1 MVPYSSWLSAGD
13 NSWQLTAATLVG
25 LMSIPALAVLYGGLV
40 QKKWAINTVLMVFC
54 TFCLTLIVWVL
65 WAFKMG
71 FGTPLVHTFL
81 GDPRSVLGH
90 AAEEGQASIPL
101 LNGLMPNFRF
111 PESSLMY
118 FQFVFAAITPI
129 LFIGSVIGRV
139 SFKVWLIFV
148 PLWITFAY
156 AVNAFLL
163 WGGGYWAGKGALD
176 FSGGYVIHLAAG
188 VSGFVAAAVVG
199 PRLKRDRE
207 RAIPNNLLFVAVG
220 AGILW
225 LGWNGFNGGD
235 PYFAGADAAAAVVN
249 TNVATAVAMMTW
261 IVMDM
266 AFSSEKKPTFLG
278 GVNGMICGLVGITP
292 AAGYV
297 NGFGAILIGL
307 LDSAIV
313 WVAWYYLPK
322 YVWPFNKVDDAL
334 GVVYT
339 HGIAG
344 LFGGLMVGLFAD
356 PKMIEYIGLG
366 KNPSVSGAGLF
377 YGHPK
382 QLAIQAGAALTIII
396 WDAAVT
402 FVILMVIKYV
412 FRMNLRLPDDVL
424 EIGDVAVH
432 GEEAYPS
439 DELVSVSATSIADEA
454 RSVDGKVPEKAVTA
468 LEGRYLA
475 RRACAACGRSVT
487 GSASGHPRR
496 EVPGCVTRSDA
507 RLPGAAAQPG
517 GGHGQARQRDH
528 RPGHRPE
535 GGAGHDAPA
544 DHAGALESE
553 DDSGQRDEKSHADEQ
568 GPPHNGCLFPA
579 RWAWPVKCLHPGNGL
594 ASAAVHG
601 TAVSGRGRLPPAT
614 RTRALR

>member
-1 MVPYSSWLSAGD
+1 VDPYAGWLNAGD
-13 NSWQLTAATLVG
+13 NAWQMTAATLVG

-40 QKKWAINTVLMVFC
+40 QKKWAMNTVLMVFA
-54 TFCLTLIVWVL
+54 TFCLTLITWVL

-71 FGTPLVHTFL
+71 FGTPLISTFV
-81 GDPRSVLGH
+81 GDPRTVLGH
-90 AAEEGQASIPL
+90 AAEQAQASIPL
-101 LNGLMPNFRF
+101 LNGLMPKFRF
-111 PESSLMY
+111 PESSLVY

-129 LFIGSVIGRV
+129 LFIGSVIGRI

-163 WGGGYWAGKGALD
+163 WGGGFWAGKGALD

-188 VSGFVAAAVVG
+188 VSGFVAAAVIG
-199 PRLKRDRE
+199 PRLKKDRE

-235 PYFAGADAAAAVVN
+235 PYFASADAGAAVIN
-249 TNVATAVAMMTW
+249 TNLATAVAMMTW

-266 AFSSEKKPTFLG
+266 LWSGEKKPTFLG

-297 NGFGAILIGL
+297 NGLGAIAIGL
-307 LDSAIV
+307 IDSAIV
-313 WVAWYYLPK
+313 WVAWTYLPK

-344 LFGGLMVGLFAD
+344 LCGGLMVGLFAD
-356 PKMIEYIGLG
+356 PNMIEYLGLG

-396 WDAAVT
+396 WDGLVT
-402 FVILMVIKYV
+402 FVILRGIGLFMK
-412 FRMNLRLPDDVL
+412 LRLPDEALLV
-424 EIGDVAVH
+424 GDVAVH

-439 DELVSVSATSIADEA
+439 DELVSVGATSVADEA
-454 RSVDGKVPEKAVTA
+454 PSRAAKLPEKAATA
-468 LEGRYLA
+468 A
-475 RRACAACGRSVT
+475 K
-487 GSASGHPRR
+487 
-496 EVPGCVTRSDA
+496 
-507 RLPGAAAQPG
+507 
-517 GGHGQARQRDH
+517 
-528 RPGHRPE
+528 
-535 GGAGHDAPA
+535 
-544 DHAGALESE
+544 
-553 DDSGQRDEKSHADEQ
+553 DDS
-568 GPPHNGCLFPA
+568 
-579 RWAWPVKCLHPGNGL
+579 
-594 ASAAVHG
+594 
-601 TAVSGRGRLPPAT
+601 
-614 RTRALR
+614 

>member
-1 MVPYSSWLSAGD
+1 MNPYPSWLSAGD
-13 NSWQLTAATLVG
+13 NSWQMTAATLVG

-40 QKKWAINTVLMVFC
+40 QKKWAMNTVIMVFS
-54 TFCLTLIVWVL
+54 TFALTLITWML

-71 FGTPLVHTFL
+71 FGTPLISTFV
-81 GDPRSVLGH
+81 GDPRTVLGA
-90 AAEEGQASIPL
+90 AAEQGQANIPL
-101 LNGLMPNFRF
+101 LDGLMPKFRF
-111 PESSLMY
+111 PESSLVY

-129 LFIGSVIGRV
+129 LFIGSVLGRI
-139 SFKVWLIFV
+139 SLKAWMIFV

-199 PRLKRDRE
+199 PRLQRDRE
-207 RAIPNNLLFVAVG
+207 RAVPNNLLFVAVG

-235 PYFAGADAAAAVVN
+235 PYFASQDAGAAVIN
-249 TNVATAVAMMTW
+249 TNLATAVAMMTW
-261 IVMDM
+261 IFMDM
-266 AFSSEKKPTFLG
+266 ALSKEKKATFLG
-278 GVNGMICGLVGITP
+278 GVNGLICGLVGITP

-297 NGFGAILIGL
+297 NGLGAIVIGFVC
-307 LDSAIV
+307 SGVV
-313 WVAWYYLPK
+313 WVAWAYLPK

-344 LFGGLMVGLFAD
+344 LLGGLLVGLLAD
-356 PKMIEYIGLG
+356 PKMIEYLGLG
-366 KNPSVSGAGLF
+366 KNPSISGAGLF

-402 FVILMVIKYV
+402 FVLLKGIGLFVK
-412 FRMNLRLPDDVL
+412 LRIPDEQL

-439 DELVSVSATSIADEA
+439 EDLVSVHSSRADEA
-454 RSVDGKVPEKAVTA
+454 SPTSPEGKVP
-468 LEGRYLA
+468 
-475 RRACAACGRSVT
+475 
-487 GSASGHPRR
+487 AS
-496 EVPGCVTRSDA
+496 T
-507 RLPGAAAQPG
+507 
-517 GGHGQARQRDH
+517 
-528 RPGHRPE
+528 
-535 GGAGHDAPA
+535 
-544 DHAGALESE
+544 
-553 DDSGQRDEKSHADEQ
+553 ADE
-568 GPPHNGCLFPA
+568 
-579 RWAWPVKCLHPGNGL
+579 V
-594 ASAAVHG
+594 
-601 TAVSGRGRLPPAT
+601 
-614 RTRALR
+614 

>member
-1 MVPYSSWLSAGD
+1 M
-13 NSWQLTAATLVG
+13 TAATLVG

-40 QKKWAINTVLMVFC
+40 QKKWAMNTVLMVFA
-54 TFCLTLIVWVL
+54 TFCLTLITWVL

-71 FGTPLVHTFL
+71 FGTPLISTFV
-81 GDPRSVLGH
+81 GDPRTVLGQM
-90 AAEEGQASIPL
+90 AEQGQANIPL
-101 LNGLMPNFRF
+101 LNGLMPSFRF

-129 LFIGSVIGRV
+129 LFIGSVIGRI

-188 VSGFVAAAVVG
+188 VSGFTAAWIIG

-249 TNVATAVAMMTW
+249 TNLATAVAMMTW
-261 IVMDM
+261 IIMDM
-266 AFSSEKKPTFLG
+266 LFSSEKKPTFLG

-297 NGFGAILIGL
+297 NGLGAIVIGL
-307 LDSAIV
+307 VCPGIV

-344 LFGGLMVGLFAD
+344 LFGGLLVGLLAD
-356 PKMIEYIGLG
+356 PKMIEYLG
-366 KNPSVSGAGLF
+366 VGKTPSVSGAGLF

-396 WDAAVT
+396 WDAFVT
-402 FVILMVIKYV
+402 FVILRGIGLFMK
-412 FRMNLRLPDDVL
+412 LRLPDEAL

-432 GEEAYPS
+432 GEEAYPA
-439 DELVSVSATSIADEA
+439 DELISVGSSMADEA
-454 RSVDGKVPEKAVTA
+454 SPTSREPEKAATA
-468 LEGRYLA
+468 
-475 RRACAACGRSVT
+475 
-487 GSASGHPRR
+487 
-496 EVPGCVTRSDA
+496 
-507 RLPGAAAQPG
+507 
-517 GGHGQARQRDH
+517 
-528 RPGHRPE
+528 
-535 GGAGHDAPA
+535 
-544 DHAGALESE
+544 
-553 DDSGQRDEKSHADEQ
+553 DDI
-568 GPPHNGCLFPA
+568 
-579 RWAWPVKCLHPGNGL
+579 
-594 ASAAVHG
+594 
-601 TAVSGRGRLPPAT
+601 
-614 RTRALR
+614 